1 MKGVIMVYNDK
12 IKVLVF
18 QAIDEVNQQLLPEQQ
33 VVKSIKT
40 PLLGSSAQL
49 DSMGLVNLIIGLE
62 NILVQYFNQEI
73 ALVDENAFSLEKSPF
88 QTVGTLIDYVSQL
101 INGSAT

>member
-1 MKGVIMVYNDK
+1 MSYNDK
-12 IKVLVF
+12 IKELVF
-18 QAIDEVNQQLLPEQQ
+18 QAIEEVNQQLLPEQQ
-33 VVKSIKT
+33 VVKSIET

-49 DSMGLVNLIIGLE
+49 DSMGLVNLILGLE

-73 ALVDENAFSLEKSPF
+73 TLVDENAFSLEKSPF

-101 INGSAT
+101 INGSAA

>member
-1 MKGVIMVYNDK
+1 MKGVIMSYNDK
-12 IKVLVF
+12 IKELVF
-18 QAIDEVNQQLLPEQQ
+18 QAIEEVNQQLLPEQQ
-33 VVKSIKT
+33 VVKSIET

-49 DSMGLVNLIIGLE
+49 DSMGLVNLILGLE

-73 ALVDENAFSLEKSPF
+73 TLVDENAFSLEKSPF

-101 INGSAT
+101 INGSAA